1 MDPKLIIT
9 GILKTVGKYSL
20 KGIAFG
26 AELAGRGVV
35 NGANALVSNHTVQ
48 KIATGAGLIAAAV
61 FIPHVGAVVAYGLV
75 GKLLYDRF
83 FQRSEF
89 KRDHT
94 HTLDSINDI
103 LEFSNGPMEAACNVA
118 SRGLEAADR
127 RIVQMG
133 RTTQQTIDNL
143 FR

>member
-1 MDPKLIIT
+1 MDPSLIIT

-83 FQRSEF
+83 FQRNEF
-89 KRDHT
+89 RRDHT

-118 SRGLEAADR
+118 SRGLRAADR
-127 RIVQMG
+127 RIVEMG
-133 RTTQQTIDNL
+133 RTTQQSIDNM

>member
-26 AELAGRGVV
+26 AELDGRGVV

-89 KRDHT
+89 RRDHT

-143 FR
+143 SR